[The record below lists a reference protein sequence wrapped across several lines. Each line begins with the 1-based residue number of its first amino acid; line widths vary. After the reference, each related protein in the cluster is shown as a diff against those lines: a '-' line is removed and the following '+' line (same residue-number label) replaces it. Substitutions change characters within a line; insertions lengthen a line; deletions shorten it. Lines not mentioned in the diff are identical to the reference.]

1 MARRRITAASY
12 ESLLALAHKT
22 LPQEEAVVLAPTRSA
37 GEDLLRGLPGPGV
50 FGGHVFTLPQ
60 FAARLAA
67 QGGFACAPL
76 SQLSQQALTART
88 VFKAIHENRLGYFN
102 PVADRP
108 GFIRALS
115 RTIGELR
122 LQCVDWAKLKRTG
135 PPGEDLAWLGGEYE
149 RQLAGEALADLAG
162 LYAAAVE
169 VIASGVHPWHGLPVV
184 LWDVPLRYTLERE
197 LVEAVIQG
205 GSAAWEFG
213 LEAAGAASE
222 PALERVRRYLF
233 APELPP
239 RSALDETVSCFSA
252 PGEGLECVEIVR
264 RVQALGEAGTPFDRI
279 AVLLRAPERYQTLV
293 EEAFRRGGVP
303 VHLSHGGSRPDAA
316 GRAFLALLVCAL
328 ENCSAARFAE
338 YLSLAQVPRAM
349 KDGAPQRTAA
359 AWTAPDDE
367 VLASF
372 YGAAP
377 APEEAEEAAS
387 SLITPAGWERLIVDA
402 AVVGG
407 VGRWRRRLQ
416 GLTHELRFQRASIAA
431 DDEDRRQ
438 ALDRRIER
446 LHNLERFALPVIE
459 LLAGFPA
466 QASWGAWLDRLT
478 ELAETAL
485 RWPDPVVSVL
495 RELRPMDAIGPVTL
509 DEVYGV
515 LEDRLRF
522 LLRDPATHR
531 YGRVFVSSIEE
542 ARGRTFDVVFLPG
555 LAEGIF
561 PRRAGEDPLLLDV
574 HRVKV
579 EAGLATKDDRVAEE
593 RELLRI
599 AAAAAGRRLVFSY
612 PRIDVGQARP
622 RVPSFY
628 ALEIMRAAEGGLPD
642 LKAFEKRAASATRAR
657 LGWPA
662 PEDRNQ
668 AIDDIEYDLARIAE
682 IRALPAAARTG
693 KGRYLVEANAILARA
708 LRTHWRR
715 WSSRWTQS
723 DGMVAPGAAA
733 RAVLDTHR
741 LNARA
746 YSATALQQFATCPYR
761 FFLYAIHQLRE
772 REEAAGIEQLDPLT
786 RGALFHK
793 AQHELFVEL
802 RRRDLLPLRASLM
815 PDVLD
820 LADKVLDEVAGQYAE
835 ELAPAI
841 PRVWKTEIEDIR
853 SDLRGWLHDS
863 RAGLLEWMPL
873 HSEFGFDTAVE
884 GGFRLR
890 GAVDLIEEQAG
901 KLRVTDHKTGKK
913 PVDGIL
919 YTGRGK
925 VLQPLLYSLAVEAV
939 LKRPVLR
946 GRLYY
951 CTHRG
956 GYDELEIV
964 FSAVAKDRI
973 LTLLETIDQHVETGF
988 LPAAPEHGAC
998 QRCEYRAA
1006 CGSYEE
1012 QRVAGKPAKRL
1023 DKLEVIRG
1031 ME

>member
-12 ESLLALAHKT
+12 ESLLALAHET
-22 LPQEEAVVLAPTRSA
+22 LPQEEAVILAPTRSA

-67 QGGFACAPL
+67 QGGLAGAPL

-88 VFKAIHENRLGYFN
+88 VFKAIHENRLRYFG

-108 GFIRALS
+108 GFNRALA

-122 LQCVDWAKLKRTG
+122 LQSVDWNNLRRTG

-149 RQLAGEALADLAG
+149 RQLAGEDLADLAG
-162 LYAAAVE
+162 LYAAAAA
-169 VIASGVHPWHGLPVV
+169 VIAGGAHPWHGLPVV
-184 LWDVPLRYTLERE
+184 LWDVPLRYALERE
-197 LVEAVIQG
+197 LVEAVVQRG
-205 GSAAWEFG
+205 GAAWEFA
-213 LEAAGAASE
+213 LEAKTAASE

-233 APELPP
+233 APELPA
-239 RSALDETVSCFSA
+239 RSALDESVTCFSA

-264 RVQALGEAGTPFDRI
+264 RVQALGAAGTPFDRI

-303 VHLSHGGSRPDAA
+303 VHLSHGGSRPDPA

-338 YLSLAQVPRAM
+338 YLSLAQVPREM

-359 AWTAPDDE
+359 AWTAPNDE

-377 APEEAEEAAS
+377 APEETGDTAA

-407 VGRWRRRLQ
+407 VERWRRRLQ
-416 GLTHELRFQRASIAA
+416 GLSHELRFQRSSVAA
-431 DDEDRRQ
+431 GDEDRRQ

-459 LLAGFPA
+459 MLAGLPA
-466 QASWGAWLDRLT
+466 QANWGAWLDRLT

-485 RWPDPVVSVL
+485 RRPDPVVSVL
-495 RELRPMDAIGPVTL
+495 RELRPMEAIGPVTL

-542 ARGRTFDVVFLPG
+542 ARGRAFDVVFLPG

-579 EAGLATKDDRVAEE
+579 KAGLATKDDRVAEE

-599 AAAAAGRRLVFSY
+599 AAAAGRRLVFSY

-628 ALEIMRAAEGGLPD
+628 ALEIMRAAEGWLPD

-682 IRALPAAARTG
+682 IRALPAEDRTG

-715 WSSRWTQS
+715 WLKGWTQS
-723 DGMVAPGAAA
+723 DGMVEPGAAA

-793 AQHELFVEL
+793 VQHELFVEL
-802 RRRDLLPLRASLM
+802 RRRELLPLRASLM

-820 LADKVLDEVAGQYAE
+820 MADRVLDEVAGQYAE
-835 ELAPAI
+835 QLAPAI

-873 HSEFGFDTAVE
+873 DSEFEFDTAVE

-919 YTGRGK
+919 YTGGGK

-964 FSAVAKDRI
+964 FSAVAKNNI
-973 LTLLETIDQHVETGF
+973 LTLLESIDRHVEKGF
-988 LPAAPEHGAC
+988 LPAAPEPGAC
-998 QRCEYRAA
+998 SRCEYRAA

-1012 QRVAGKPAKRL
+1012 QRVARKPAKTL
-1023 DKLEVIRG
+1023 AGLQHIRG
-1031 ME
+1031 MA